1 MRVPRWTKI
10 VISGLVLAFLAYRV
24 DVAQVIATFERLR
37 LALVGIAVTL
47 YVVGQLIS
55 AAKWG
60 LIATALGF
68 RRRYA
73 EYVRF
78 YFIGMFFNLVGP
90 STLGGDL
97 VRALAL
103 GGGERRVM
111 ALNSVMFDR
120 VSGLV
125 VLVSIGL
132 VALLAFPQYGL
143 PPGLARLTGVIV
155 VILLGGWWM
164 LPRVLAVVLPATHR
178 MRVFVEQDLAALW
191 RDQRLLAS
199 VVIVSVSFHLVQVM
213 GQYTLARGLG
223 LAVPFSYCLIF
234 HPAVSILAALPITVS
249 GLGMREGGYVFFLH
263 RIGVTSASALSFGLA
278 WFGILVLGALP
289 GGVLLIT
296 RRETTET
303 IRAMRP

>member
-1 MRVPRWTKI
+1 MV
-10 VISGLVLAFLAYRV
+10 VSALVLAFLAYRV
-24 DVAQVIATFERLR
+24 DVAQVAAAFEHLRLR
-37 LALVGIAVTL
+37 LLGVAVTL

-55 AAKWG
+55 AAKWK
-60 LIATALGF
+60 LVATALGF
-68 RRRYA
+68 RRSYA

-103 GGGERRVM
+103 GRGERR
-111 ALNSVMFDR
+111 ALALHSVMFDR

-125 VLVSIGL
+125 VLVSMGL

-143 PPGLARLTGVIV
+143 PPALARLTGGIV
-155 VILLGGWWM
+155 VVLLGGWWM
-164 LPRVLAVVLPATHR
+164 LPRVLALVLPATHR
-178 MRVFVEQDLAALW
+178 VRAFVEQDLAALW
-191 RDQRLLAS
+191 RDQGLLAS
-199 VVIVSVSFHLVQVM
+199 VVIVSTGFHLVQVTV
-213 GQYTLARGLG
+213 QYTLACALG

-234 HPAVSILAALPITVS
+234 HPAVSLLAALPITVS

-296 RRETTET
+296 RRDASETM
-303 IRAMRP
+303 RALRP